1 MEIRFVLVGVTTVFT
16 ALTLYTVVGA
26 QGPASVSGG
35 AYTAEQ
41 AKRGAELYAKECA
54 ACHGDTLA
62 GMDPIPALAGA
73 DFQSHFKTVGELFD
87 KTSTTMPAIAPGSL
101 SAEQVADVLAH
112 ILSVNKYPAGS
123 TELPSKVEA
132 LTAIKIDPSK

>member
-1 MEIRFVLVGVTTVFT
+1 MTIRFVLAAVTTVFT
-16 ALTLYTVVGA
+16 AFALSAVAGA
-26 QGPASVSGG
+26 QAPTSVLTG

-73 DFQSHFKTVGELFD
+73 DFVSHWKNVGELFD

-101 SAEQVADVLAH
+101 TAEQVADVLAH

-123 TELPSKVEA
+123 TELPSKVDA
-132 LTAIKIDPSK
+132 LTAIRMEGPK

>member
-1 MEIRFVLVGVTTVFT
+1 MRIRFVFVAVTTIFT
-16 ALTLYTVVGA
+16 ASAYYAVVGA
-26 QGPASVSGG
+26 QAPPSVLAG
-35 AYTAEQ
+35 AYTDAQ
-41 AKRGAELYAKECA
+41 AKRGADLYAKECA

-73 DFQSHFKTVGELFD
+73 DFVSRYKTVGELFD

-101 SAEQVADVLAH
+101 TPEQVADVLAH

-123 TELPSKVEA
+123 TDLPSKADA
-132 LTAIKIDPSK
+132 LTAIKIEARN

>member
-1 MEIRFVLVGVTTVFT
+1 MKIRFVLVGVTALIT
-16 ALTLYTVVGA
+16 ALTFYAVVGA
-26 QGPASVSGG
+26 QAPASVLAG
-35 AYTAEQ
+35 AYTAAQ
-41 AKRGAELYAKECA
+41 AKRGADLYAKECA

-73 DFQSHFKTVGELFD
+73 DFVSHYKTVGELFD

-101 SAEQVADVLAH
+101 TAEQVADVIAH

-123 TELPSKVEA
+123 TDLPSKVDA
-132 LTAIKIDPSK
+132 LTAIKIEPSK

>member
-1 MEIRFVLVGVTTVFT
+1 MKIRFVVVALTTIFT
-16 ALTLYTVVGA
+16 ASAFYPVLGA
-26 QGPASVSGG
+26 QAPTSVLGG

-62 GMDPIPALAGA
+62 GMDPIPALSGA
-73 DFQSHFKTVGELFD
+73 DFVSHWKNVGELFD

-101 SAEQVADVLAH
+101 TSEQVADVL
-112 ILSVNKYPAGS
+112 
-123 TELPSKVEA
+123 
-132 LTAIKIDPSK
+132 

>member
-1 MEIRFVLVGVTTVFT
+1 MRIRFVLVAVTTVFT
-16 ALTLYTVVGA
+16 ASAFYAVVGA
-26 QGPASVSGG
+26 QAPTSVLAG
-35 AYTAEQ
+35 AYTADQ

-73 DFQSHFKTVGELFD
+73 DFVSHWKNVGELFD

-101 SAEQVADVLAH
+101 TPEQVADVLAH

-123 TELPSKVEA
+123 TDLPSKVDA
-132 LTAIKIDPSK
+132 LTAIKIEPGK

>member
-1 MEIRFVLVGVTTVFT
+1 MKIRFVLVGVTTVFT
-16 ALTLYTVVGA
+16 ALTCYAVVGA
-26 QGPASVSGG
+26 QAPASVTAG
-35 AYTAEQ
+35 AYTEAQ
-41 AKRGAELYAKECA
+41 AKRGADLYAKECA

-62 GMDPIPALAGA
+62 GMDPIPALAGS

-101 SAEQVADVLAH
+101 TAEQVADVLAH

-132 LTAIKIDPSK
+132 LTVIKIEPSK

>member
-1 MEIRFVLVGVTTVFT
+1 MKIRFVLVGVTSIFT
-16 ALTLYTVVGA
+16 ALTFYSVVGA
-26 QGPASVSGG
+26 QAPASVTAG
-35 AYTAEQ
+35 AYTADQ
-41 AKRGAELYAKECA
+41 AKRGADLYAKECA

-62 GMDPIPALAGA
+62 GMDPIPALAGS
-73 DFQSHFKTVGELFD
+73 DFQSHYKTVAELFD

-132 LTAIKIDPSK
+132 LAAIKIEPSK